1 MPQAAA
7 QAAAA
12 TSSILNEAVPS
23 LDQSTTDYH
32 QALEDSLV
40 QVNLTGADQEEE
52 EVGTTMEQQE
62 CRQDEHEAG
71 QPQQQ

>member
-32 QALEDSLV
+32 QGLEDSLV